1 MSINTENMA
10 WLDQAPPEETK
21 RIVEALYRV
30 HRLIAVITDVHSLLE
45 QIMEESKAVARAE
58 ASSLLLYDSESQE
71 LYFKVALGE
80 QGDQKRLIRE
90 VRLKRGQ
97 GIAGAAAES
106 RRSIIVPDVQ
116 QDTRFY
122 READSKS
129 SFQTRNILAVP
140 MFDREELIGV
150 IEVLNKVDGQG
161 FSETDLRVMEMFSGL
176 AGSAI
181 ANARLIESNLRK
193 ERLAAIGQAVAGL
206 SHYTKN
212 IITSMSGGADLVEQG
227 LRQQQLAIVERAWP
241 VLRRSTRRISHVVQ
255 DMLSY
260 SRSREPLRQDCDLR
274 EILDDVHASFHEL
287 FAQRQVCIAVSIEG
301 LHDPVHV
308 DGNGVYRCLLNLLT
322 NAADAV
328 SDNDGRVEIRVF
340 LDPNDMLHLEVQ
352 DNGPGVPVEA
362 HELVFEPFFTTK
374 GTRGTGL
381 GLAVSRKIAREHGGD
396 LTIEEAPGGGA
407 RFILTID
414 ARHVPA
420 ATLAGDPFAE
430 EDSSS

>member
-1 MSINTENMA
+1 MSISTEDMA

-30 HRLIAVITDVHSLLE
+30 HRLIAVITDLNLLLE

-58 ASSLLLYDSESQE
+58 ASSLLLYDPESQE

-80 QGDQKRLIRE
+80 QGDQKKLMRE

-97 GIAGAAAES
+97 GIAGAAAEG
-106 RRSIIVPDVQ
+106 RRSIIVPNVQ
-116 QDTRFY
+116 LDDRFY

-140 MFDREELIGV
+140 MFDRDELIGV
-150 IEVLNKVDGQG
+150 IEVLNKIDDQE
-161 FSETDLRVMEMFSGL
+161 FKETDLRVMEMFSGL

-227 LRQQQLAIVERAWP
+227 IRQQQLAIVERAWP

-274 EILDDVHASFHEL
+274 EILEDVRSSFHEL
-287 FAQRQVCIAVSIEG
+287 FAQRQVCIEVVIDG
-301 LHDPVHV
+301 LHEPVHV

-328 SDNDGRVEIRVF
+328 SDNGGRVEIRAS
-340 LDPNDMLHLEVQ
+340 LTPEDMLYIDVL
-352 DNGPGVPVEA
+352 DNGPGVPLEA
-362 HELVFEPFFTTK
+362 RELVFEPFFTTK

-396 LTIEEAPGGGA
+396 LTIEDAPGGGA
-407 RFILTID
+407 RFILAMDTS
-414 ARHVPA
+414 HVVA
-420 ATLAGDPFAE
+420 ATLPHQTAAE
-430 EDSSS
+430 ED

>member
-1 MSINTENMA
+1 MSISTEDMA
-10 WLDQAPPEETK
+10 WLDQASPGETK

-30 HRLIAVITDVHSLLE
+30 HRLIAVITDLNSLLE

-58 ASSLLLYDSESQE
+58 ASSLLLYDMESEE

-80 QGDQKRLIRE
+80 KGDQKTLMRE

-97 GIAGAAAES
+97 GIAGAAAEG
-106 RRSIIVPDVQ
+106 RCSINVPDVHK
-116 QDTRFY
+116 DNRFF
-122 READSKS
+122 READSRS
-129 SFQTRNILAVP
+129 QFRTRNILAVP
-140 MFDREELIGV
+140 MFDRDVLIGV
-150 IEVLNKVDGQG
+150 IEVLNKVGGED

-176 AGSAI
+176 AASAI
-181 ANARLIESNLRK
+181 SNARLIESNLRK

-227 LRQQQLAIVERAWP
+227 LKQQQLSIVERAWP

-260 SRSREPLRQDCDLR
+260 SRSREPLRQNCDLR
-274 EILDDVHASFHEL
+274 EILEDVRSSFHEL
-287 FAQRQVCIAVSIEG
+287 FAQRQVNINVTVEG
-301 LHDPVHV
+301 LDTPVYL

-328 SDNDGRVEIRVF
+328 SNHNGRVQIHAYTDESST
-340 LDPNDMLHLEVQ
+340 LHIEVT
-352 DNGPGVPVEA
+352 DNGPGVPIEA
-362 HELVFEPFFTTK
+362 RELIFEPFFTTK

-396 LTIEEAPGGGA
+396 LTVIDAPGGGA
-407 RFILTID
+407 QFNLTMN
-414 ARHVPA
+414 ACPPA
-420 ATLAGDPFAE
+420 HSSTSELTFTDE
-430 EDSSS
+430 ELGP